1 MRIEFKKIE
10 IHNFMSFEDEVFDFS
25 EKDGMTLVQ
34 GINNDFPG
42 QTNGAGKSN
51 IFLSLAYTLFGDLPK
66 IKKNENIINRLANPQ
81 EMRLV
86 LWLDV
91 DNKSYK
97 IARGISKKASS
108 LEVLK
113 IAKDGSEEDITKSS
127 IAETQKMIEDD
138 ILHCDISIF
147 LRTILLTADETY
159 NFYLLKKADKKEFVE
174 KLFDIGVF
182 EEIWKLVH
190 RDVLDLDKEILSK
203 QSYLLGLS
211 KTIDDCQDKSQRHE
225 VEHENR
231 LKLLTE
237 SISNAE
243 EKLAEQKKIEV
254 KSNDEVVKKLELA
267 IDKLEEKKSETWN
280 VESSLAEKISKCDL
294 GMHKLESTKSS
305 SQKTI
310 SKHSEVLGKL
320 CDDCKTIFSK
330 YYSLDKCLEEI
341 EDADEKIKKLEEAK
355 KKLLEEKSELSKSRS
370 SNEDKIQKAR
380 AKLRDLNA
388 EAVEARAALA
398 KLESRV
404 ESLKNDLVKTKSE
417 KNPWL
422 EILDETKKKIES
434 GSKEVEAL
442 ALKRKHLD
450 LAQSIVS
457 QDTLRKFVIK
467 DLVVLLNN
475 KIKTYLTKLGA
486 NFYVVFDEDMDY
498 EFMTPSG
505 KCEWGNFSAGERMKT
520 MVATS
525 FAFRDFMAA
534 RNGLNANILILD
546 EYFDS
551 AIDALTVE
559 SVLNLLKDMSRE
571 LKQSIYV
578 ITHRKEVSQDMFDQ
592 LLVVEKT
599 NGTSHASF
607 I

>member
-1 MRIEFKKIE
+1 
-10 IHNFMSFEDEVFDFS
+10 MSFEDEVFDFS

-51 IFLSLAYTLFGDLPK
+51 IFLSLAYILFGDMPK

-113 IAKDGSEEDITKSS
+113 IAKDESEEDITKSS

-211 KTIDDCQDKSQRHE
+211 KTIDDCQDKSQKHE

-280 VESSLAEKISKCDL
+280 AESSLAEKISKCDL

-341 EDADEKIKKLEEAK
+341 ESANEKIKKLEEAK

-370 SNEDKIQKAR
+370 INEEKIQKAR

-388 EAVEARAALA
+388 EAVEARATLA

-404 ESLKNDLVKTKSE
+404 ESLKNDLAKTKSE

-422 EILDETKKKIES
+422 EMLDETKKKIES
-434 GSKEVEAL
+434 GSKEVEDL

-578 ITHRKEVSQDMFDQ
+578 ITHRKEVSQDVFDQ

>member
-1 MRIEFKKIE
+1 
-10 IHNFMSFEDEVFDFS
+10 MSFEDEVFDFS

-51 IFLSLAYTLFGDLPK
+51 IFLSLAYILFGDMPK

-113 IAKDGSEEDITKSS
+113 IAKDESEEDITKSS

-159 NFYLLKKADKKEFVE
+159 NFYLLKKANKKEFVE

-243 EKLAEQKKIEV
+243 KKLAEQKKIEV

-280 VESSLAEKISKCDL
+280 AESSLAEKISKCDL

-417 KNPWL
+417 KNSWL